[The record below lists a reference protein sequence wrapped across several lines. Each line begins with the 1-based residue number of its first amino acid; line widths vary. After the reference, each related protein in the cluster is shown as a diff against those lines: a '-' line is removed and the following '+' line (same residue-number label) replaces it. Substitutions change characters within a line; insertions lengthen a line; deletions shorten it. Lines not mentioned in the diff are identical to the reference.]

1 MELLSAELE
10 SQKQEA
16 AQLQDREKQLK
27 RFALNSQFAV
37 LSRESILTASIRGVL
52 NVMSDSL
59 RS

>member
-27 RFALNSQFAV
+27 RFALNSQF
-37 LSRESILTASIRGVL
+37 ILLPRVYSYCQH
-52 NVMSDSL
+52 
-59 RS
+59 